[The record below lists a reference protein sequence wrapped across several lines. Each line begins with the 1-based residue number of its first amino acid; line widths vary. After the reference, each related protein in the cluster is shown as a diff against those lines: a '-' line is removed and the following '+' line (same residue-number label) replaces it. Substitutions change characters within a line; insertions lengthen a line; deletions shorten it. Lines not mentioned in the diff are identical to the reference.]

1 MHCRISSHCLFAFV
15 VAFAISISCRST
27 EAVVIL
33 GGGGLSLVQ
42 EGPPAANAGDLAVP
56 ANLATGGTAF
66 ALDELGLATHFIAN
80 VNNGSYGN
88 ASSWIG
94 NGATGTSGP
103 FIGID
108 LGAEPTAV
116 SSIAF
121 GRSNVLAGDPC
132 AGGVCVDR
140 NLGVY
145 TLQFTSEAN
154 PNAATSDASWT
165 TIGTLN
171 YQAGAGTNF
180 TAPHQRHVYE
190 FNAVN
195 ATGLR
200 LIVPATGIAG
210 GTAIDEI
217 ELYAPTSPGLRL
229 VQIGP
234 TDGVVPAN
242 LATNPGATAFAKD
255 VFANG
260 GAASHQTVH
269 LNDGIYG
276 NGNSWIGNSADSF
289 AGIDLGTEAL
299 IDHIAWGRSN
309 VTSGDPCAGG
319 VCTDRTGG
327 TYTVQFTTAANP
339 DELTDDSLWITLGI
353 VNYDAGVDNDSL
365 RHLYEFD
372 AVSAT
377 GVRII
382 ASTNG
387 IAIDEIEVFAAIVPE
402 PATMSLLVLGLAGIG
417 ARRRRRI
424 A

>member
-1 MHCRISSHCLFAFV
+1 MNLKSFRHLLVLLMAIVASSALG
-15 VAFAISISCRST
+15 RSAD
-27 EAVVIL
+27 AVVIL
-33 GGGGLSLVQ
+33 GGGGLSLLQ
-42 EGPPAANAGDLAVP
+42 EGPPAANAGDPAVP
-56 ANLATGGTAF
+56 ANLATGATPF

-88 ASSWIG
+88 SSSWIG
-94 NGATGTSGP
+94 NGATGTSGA

-108 LGAEPTAV
+108 LGAEPTTVA
-116 SSIAF
+116 SIAF
-121 GRSNVLAGDPC
+121 GRSNVLGGDPC
-132 AGGVCVDR
+132 GGVCVDR

-171 YQAGAGTNF
+171 YTGAGGTNF
-180 TAPHQRHVYE
+180 AAPHQRHLYE

-217 ELYAPTSPGLRL
+217 ELYAPTAPGLRL

-260 GAASHQTVH
+260 GAASHQTIH

-276 NGNSWIGNSADSF
+276 NGNSWIGNSSDSF
-289 AGIDLGTEAL
+289 AGIDLGTQVV

-353 VNYDAGVDNDSL
+353 VNYDAAIDNDSL

-387 IAIDEIEVFAAIVPE
+387 IAIDEIEVFAATVPE

-417 ARRRRRI
+417 ARRRRRL